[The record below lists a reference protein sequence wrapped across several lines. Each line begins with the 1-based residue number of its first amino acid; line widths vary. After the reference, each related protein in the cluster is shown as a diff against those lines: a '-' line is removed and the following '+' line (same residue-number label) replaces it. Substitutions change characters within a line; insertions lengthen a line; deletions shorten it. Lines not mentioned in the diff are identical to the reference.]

1 MNEFATPEE
10 QQRIDDLQANRRAE
24 GTRDRN
30 RSGWRTFSRWLTARN
45 ASADLPVA
53 PELVALFA
61 IKYSGGHAMSSVE
74 QEFWCGIAE
83 QDTGMPGSR
92 LRPTRL
98 S

>member
-24 GTRDRN
+24 STRNSN
-30 RSGWRTFSRWLTARN
+30 RSSWRTFSRWLAARN

-61 IKYSGGHAMSSVE
+61 IKYSGGHAMSSV
-74 QEFWCGIAE
+74 
-83 QDTGMPGSR
+83 SR
-92 LRPTRL
+92 TF
-98 S
+98 